1 MEITFNKQIQNI
13 SLQVGDIAYYVNNPT
28 TGFAS
33 DPIKIGE
40 ITQVKPFSIIIA
52 APVITQPAPP
62 ASTIPTQDDFIM
74 FVKNTAVNN
83 SSLLGYYAE
92 IKLSNESTRKAELF
106 ALGSEITQSSK

>member
-28 TGFAS
+28 T
-33 DPIKIGE
+33 
-40 ITQVKPFSIIIA
+40 
-52 APVITQPAPP
+52 
-62 ASTIPTQDDFIM
+62 
-74 FVKNTAVNN
+74 VNN

-92 IKLSNESTRKAELF
+92 IKLSNESTEKAELF